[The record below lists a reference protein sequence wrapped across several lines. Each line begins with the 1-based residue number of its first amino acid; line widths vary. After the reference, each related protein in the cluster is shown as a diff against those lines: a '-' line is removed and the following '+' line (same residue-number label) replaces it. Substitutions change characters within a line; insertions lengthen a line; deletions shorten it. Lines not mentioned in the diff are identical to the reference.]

1 MSFVMQAVARVRR
14 EGLKNL
20 MPYAL
25 GRFHTVR
32 TLYSAQSRALRGTKK
47 QDVVNT
53 VFHGVDVEK
62 AVANIKESAV
72 HLPPPLSPEI
82 VAELRKIAE
91 TADLEAISKGGKQF
105 FHYADVKDAHLPNGE
120 LVLMGLV
127 ADAKQF
133 PIANRIAEDPVALSV
148 MAGYLGYTPTRWE
161 INLFWSFAS
170 DAALEARK
178 IATQTTEFHFD
189 VHSYNFAY
197 AAYYLLDTDRNN
209 GAHVMITGSH
219 KDKPTAWLFGSAN
232 QKDEV
237 VYAHYPKDR
246 VLIIEG
252 KAGTGFWQDSSCYH
266 KALPPEKSERLL
278 FQVRYF

>member
-1 MSFVMQAVARVRR
+1 V
-14 EGLKNL
+14 
-20 MPYAL
+20 
-25 GRFHTVR
+25 
-32 TLYSAQSRALRGTKK
+32 
-47 QDVVNT
+47 
-53 VFHGVDVEK
+53 
-62 AVANIKESAV
+62 KE
-72 HLPPPLSPEI
+72 
-82 VAELRKIAE
+82 
-91 TADLEAISKGGKQF
+91 
-105 FHYADVKDAHLPNGE
+105 AHLPNGE

-127 ADAKQF
+127 ANAKQF

-178 IATQTTEFHFD
+178 VATQTTEFHFD

-197 AAYYLLDTDRNN
+197 AAYYVLDTDRNN

-232 QKDEV
+232 QKDDV
-237 VYAHYPKDR
+237 VYAHYPKNK

>member
-1 MSFVMQAVARVRR
+1 MSFVKQAIGRVRR
-14 EGLKNL
+14 EGWAL

-32 TLYSAQSRALRGTKK
+32 TLYSAQASVLRKK
-47 QDVVNT
+47 QPQDTAQTLFPDVPI
-53 VFHGVDVEK
+53 DK
-62 AVANIKESAV
+62 AVRSIRETAV
-72 HLPPPLSPEI
+72 YTPVTLPPDV
-82 VAELRKIAE
+82 VAELRHIAE
-91 TADLEAISKGGKQF
+91 TADLEAISKSGKQL
-105 FHYADVKDAHLPNGE
+105 FHYSDVKDAHLPNGE
-120 LVLMGLV
+120 LVLMGRV
-127 ADAKQF
+127 AEATKF
-133 PIANRIAEDPVALSV
+133 PIANRIAADPVALSV
-148 MAGYLGYTPTRWE
+148 MAGYLGYTPTRWD

-197 AAYYLLDTDRNN
+197 AAYYLLDTDRTN
-209 GAHVMITGSH
+209 GAHVMITHSH
-219 KDKPTAWLFGSAN
+219 KDKPTSWLFGSAN
-232 QKDEV
+232 QKDDV